1 MMSPKA
7 GQEMPSI
14 ADELATLQRIAALH
28 SAGSCRYEFVSRR
41 LFFFMAGIISK
52 YHPFIKGKGS
62 VQTVHTLSTEMKSIF
77 SDSGFLN
84 NCRGR
89 FGKTPLPVNGKR
101 CESRSLMAEC
111 LPKTIQKRRSVK
123 NYLTRILQEP

>member
-1 MMSPKA
+1 MFYKFKTKGIS
-7 GQEMPSI
+7 
-14 ADELATLQRIAALH
+14 
-28 SAGSCRYEFVSRR
+28 SR
-41 LFFFMAGIISK
+41 FC
-52 YHPFIKGKGS
+52 Y
-62 VQTVHTLSTEMKSIF
+62 
-77 SDSGFLN
+77 SGFLN

-101 CESRSLMAEC
+101 CESCSLMAEC